1 MATVNPL
8 ARIVIGLARI
18 VKPRASI
25 FANRPLLAWEAP
37 LRAWEAPRLAWE
49 TTRWDEQAHG
59 RCKVDER
66 RRLRVEVP
74 AAVLHPFPSTFG

>member
-1 MATVNPL
+1 LATVNPL

-25 FANRPLLAWEAP
+25 FANRTLL
-37 LRAWEAPRLAWE
+37 AWEAPRLAWE
-49 TTRWDEQAHG
+49 STRWDEQAHG
-59 RCKVDER
+59 RCNADER

-74 AAVLHPFPSTFG
+74 AAVLHPIPSTFG